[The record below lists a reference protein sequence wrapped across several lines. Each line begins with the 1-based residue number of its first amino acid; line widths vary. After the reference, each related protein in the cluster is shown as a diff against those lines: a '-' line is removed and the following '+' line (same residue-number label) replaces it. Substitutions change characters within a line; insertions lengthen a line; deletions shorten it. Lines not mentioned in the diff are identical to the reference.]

1 MRKAPVAG
9 RRASFED
16 AVEGA
21 GVIGTFL
28 IPMFVYL
35 PGHFLGAYLSRKG
48 DGWAELVLLRVA
60 CAAAVST
67 PVLVALALL
76 GWFEVPVV
84 LGALGVCAVV
94 AWAFS
99 RRGEARARP
108 ARWDLGALGL
118 VAGAMMLYA
127 HPAEYVLKDRD
138 PGVYTVAAAKL
149 ARTGELLT
157 RDPLVGAVASFH
169 EFEHEAKHLGFYIHG
184 VDLVVPQFFPGPF
197 AWLGLGNLVG
207 GIWGGLYV
215 VPVFGAL
222 AVGMAFVLGGE
233 LFGRWAG
240 LVGASLLAVSYAQV
254 WWARYPS
261 SEIMTQFF
269 ILAGL
274 WFAAR
279 FVRGGGVG
287 TGVLAGALL
296 GGAMMI
302 RVDAFLAALVIPA
315 LILHDLLL
323 GRSPRRWA
331 SVCAP
336 LLLAGGAMLLYAGT
350 VGERYLNL
358 IYDLHVPDNVLRLSP
373 YLLGGAFLVACA
385 VLVLRRS
392 WSGGYE
398 PLLALHGRKVALLA
412 ALAVLGT
419 GLWAYFV
426 LPEPWEGL
434 PEYWGGDG
442 SMAEFNAYDRQV
454 AVRMVW
460 FLTPVVAVLGMV
472 GFALAA
478 HRLDVARAL
487 FLGAVLAFG
496 FLYVALPNVAPDL
509 PWATRRFVPVVFP
522 GLCLFTGYAIVEAGR
537 MLGGVWSERIG
548 TASAAAL
555 AIFALVWSVY
565 VAWPVYGVR
574 ELAGAVEGIERL
586 EASVPDSRVVYV
598 ELPGDDYAAT
608 LDYLYG
614 RPVLAYERD
623 QFRQEMP
630 DLREAGLL
638 EDAVYVTVEEK
649 HKPVFQGLR
658 LREVDREEV
667 SFPRLEDG
675 FKDVPRDTY
684 EERQGFRV
692 YELEQ
697 T

>member
-1 MRKAPVAG
+1 M
-9 RRASFED
+9 
-16 AVEGA
+16 
-21 GVIGTFL
+21 IGTFL
-28 IPMFVYL
+28 IPVFVYL
-35 PGHFLGAYLSRKG
+35 PGHFLGAFLLRKG
-48 DGWAELVLLRVA
+48 DGWAELALLRVA

-108 ARWDLGALGL
+108 MRWDLEALGL
-118 VAGAMMLYA
+118 VAGAFALYA

-149 ARTGELLT
+149 VRTGELLT
-157 RDPLVGAVASFH
+157 RDPLVSAVASFH
-169 EFEHEAKHLGFYIHG
+169 EFEHGAKHLGFYIHG

-197 AWLGLGNLVG
+197 ALLGVGNLAG
-207 GIWGGLYV
+207 GIWGELYV

-233 LFGRWAG
+233 LLGRWAG
-240 LVGASLLAVSYAQV
+240 FVGAALLAVSYVQV

-261 SEIMTQFF
+261 SEVMAQFF
-269 ILAGL
+269 VLAGL

-279 FVRGGGVG
+279 FVRGGGAG

-302 RVDAFLAALVIPA
+302 RVDAFLAVLVIPA
-315 LILHDLLL
+315 LILHDILL

-358 IYDLHVPDNVLRLSP
+358 IYVLHVPNNVLRLSP
-373 YLLGGAFLVACA
+373 YFLGGAFLVACT
-385 VLVLRRS
+385 VLVLHRS

-398 PLLALHGRKVALLA
+398 HLLALHGRKVALLA
-412 ALAVLGT
+412 ALAVLGA

-434 PEYWGGDG
+434 PEYWGSDG
-442 SMAEFNAYDRQV
+442 SMAGFNAYDRQV

-460 FLTPVVAVLGMV
+460 FLTPAVAALGMV
-472 GFALAA
+472 GFLLAA
-478 HRLDVARAL
+478 HRLDTARAL
-487 FLGAVLAFG
+487 FLGAFLAFG
-496 FLYVALPNVAPDL
+496 VLYVALPNVAPDL
-509 PWATRRFVPVVFP
+509 PWATRRFVPVMFP
-522 GLCLFTGYAIVEAGR
+522 GLCLLAGYAVVEAGHVLER
-537 MLGGVWSERIG
+537 VWSERAG
-548 TASAAAL
+548 ASCAAAL
-555 AIFALVWSVY
+555 AIFAFVWSVY

-586 EASVPDSRVVYV
+586 EEAVPDSQVVYV

-623 QFRQEMP
+623 QFRREVP

-638 EDAVYVTVEEK
+638 EDAIYVTVEEE

-667 SFPRLEDG
+667 SFLRLEDG

-684 EERQGFRV
+684 EERQGFRI

>member
-1 MRKAPVAG
+1 MA
-9 RRASFED
+9 
-16 AVEGA
+16 
-21 GVIGTFL
+21 
-28 IPMFVYL
+28 
-35 PGHFLGAYLSRKG
+35 
-48 DGWAELVLLRVA
+48 LLRVA

-76 GWFEVPVV
+76 GSFEVPVILGV
-84 LGALGVCAVV
+84 LGICAVV
-94 AWAFS
+94 AWSFS
-99 RRGEARARP
+99 RSSGTRVYFGW
-108 ARWDLGALGL
+108 WDLGALGL
-118 VAGAMMLYA
+118 VAVAFALYA

-169 EFEHEAKHLGFYIHG
+169 EFEHEAKHPGFYIHG
-184 VDLVVPQFFPGPF
+184 VDLVVSQFFPGPF
-197 AWLGLGNLVG
+197 AWLGLGNLAG
-207 GIWGGLYV
+207 GIWGELYV
-215 VPVFGAL
+215 VPVFGVL

-233 LFGRWAG
+233 LFGRWVG
-240 LVGASLLAVSYAQV
+240 FVGAALLAVSYVQV

-269 ILAGL
+269 VLAGL
-274 WFAAR
+274 WLAAR
-279 FVRGGGVG
+279 FVRGEGVG

-302 RVDAFLAALVIPA
+302 RVDAFLAALVVPA

-323 GRSPRRWA
+323 GRSPRRWV

-350 VGERYLNL
+350 VGDRYLDL
-358 IYDLHVPDNVLRLSP
+358 ISELHVPDNVSRLSP
-373 YLLGGAFLVACA
+373 YLLGGAFLVASA
-385 VLVLRRS
+385 VLALRRSS
-392 WSGGYE
+392 WSGGYGH
-398 PLLALHGRKVALLA
+398 LVALHGRRAALLA
-412 ALAVLGT
+412 ALAVLGA

-434 PEYWGGDG
+434 PEYWGGDAG
-442 SMAEFNAYDRQV
+442 PIAEFDAYDRQV
-454 AVRMVW
+454 AVRVVW
-460 FLTPVVAVLGMV
+460 FLTPAVAVLGMV
-472 GFALAA
+472 GFALVAY
-478 HRLDVARAL
+478 RLDAARAL

-509 PWATRRFVPVVFP
+509 PWATRRFVPAVFP
-522 GLCLFTGYAIVEAGR
+522 GLCLLAGCAILEAGR
-537 MLGGVWSERIG
+537 TLGRVWSKWAG
-548 TASAAAL
+548 VYCAAAL
-555 AIFALVWSVY
+555 TVFALAWSVY

-586 EASVPDSRVVYV
+586 EEAVPDSRVVYV
-598 ELPGDDYAAT
+598 ELPGEDYAAT
-608 LDYLYG
+608 LDYIYG

-623 QFRQEMP
+623 QFRREMT

-658 LREVDREEV
+658 LREIDREEV
-667 SFPRLEDG
+667 SFPRFEDG
-675 FKDVPRDTY
+675 FKAVPHDTY
-684 EERQGFRV
+684 EERQGFRI
-692 YELEQ
+692 YQLEQ

>member
-1 MRKAPVAG
+1 MI
-9 RRASFED
+9 E
-16 AVEGA
+16 AV
-21 GVIGTFL
+21 L
-28 IPMFVYL
+28 IPIFVYL
-35 PGHFLGAYLSRKG
+35 PGHFLGASLASKG
-48 DGWAELVLLRVA
+48 DGGAELALLRVA

-76 GWFEVPVV
+76 GWFEASVI
-84 LGALGVCAVV
+84 LGVFGACAVV

-99 RRGEARARP
+99 RRGGARARFGW
-108 ARWDLGALGL
+108 WDLGALGL
-118 VAGAMMLYA
+118 VAGAFALYA

-169 EFEHEAKHLGFYIHG
+169 EFEYGAKHPGFFIHG
-184 VDLVVPQFFPGPF
+184 GDLVVPQFFPGPF
-197 AWLGLGNLVG
+197 VWLGLGNLVG
-207 GIWGGLYV
+207 GAWGELYV
-215 VPVFGAL
+215 VPIFGAL
-222 AVGMAFVLGGE
+222 AVGMAFVLGVE

-240 LVGASLLAVSYAQV
+240 LVGAALLAVSYTQV
-254 WWARYPS
+254 WWSRYPS
-261 SEIMTQFF
+261 SEVMTQFF
-269 ILAGL
+269 VLAGL
-274 WFAAR
+274 WCAAR

-296 GGAMMI
+296 GGAMLV
-302 RVDAFLAALVIPA
+302 RVDAFLAALVVPA
-315 LILHDLLL
+315 LIWHDLLL
-323 GRSPRRWA
+323 GHSPRRWA
-331 SVCAP
+331 YLCAP
-336 LLLAGGAMLLYAGT
+336 LLLASGAALLYAGT
-350 VGERYLNL
+350 VGERYLSL
-358 IYDLHVPDNVLRLSP
+358 IHDLHIPDNFLQLSP
-373 YLLGGAFLVACA
+373 YLLAGAFFVAST

-398 PLLALHGRKVALLA
+398 RLLTLYGRRAALLA
-412 ALAVLGT
+412 ALALLGAS
-419 GLWAYFV
+419 LWAYFV
-426 LPEPWEGL
+426 LPDPWEGL
-434 PEYWGGDG
+434 PEYWGGEAG
-442 SMAEFNAYDRQV
+442 PMAEFDAYDRQV

-460 FLTPVVAVLGMV
+460 FLTPAVAVLGMA

-478 HRLDVARAL
+478 HRLDAARAL

-496 FLYVALPNVAPDL
+496 VLYVALPNVAPDL

-522 GLCLFTGYAIVEAGR
+522 GLGLLAGYAIVEAGR
-537 MLGGVWSERIG
+537 VLGRAWNERIG
-548 TASAAAL
+548 ASCAAAL
-555 AIFALVWSVY
+555 AISAFAWTAY

-586 EASVPDSRVVYV
+586 EEAVPDSRVVYV

-649 HKPVFQGLR
+649 QKPVFQGLR
-658 LREVDREEV
+658 LREVGSEEV

-675 FKDVPRDTY
+675 FKSVPRDTY
-684 EERQGFRV
+684 EERQGFRI

>member
-1 MRKAPVAG
+1 
-9 RRASFED
+9 
-16 AVEGA
+16 
-21 GVIGTFL
+21 VIEAFL
-28 IPMFVYL
+28 IPIFVYL
-35 PGHFLGAYLSRKG
+35 PGHLLGASLSRKG
-48 DGWAELVLLRVA
+48 DGWAELALLRVA

-84 LGALGVCAVV
+84 LGALGICAVV
-94 AWAFS
+94 AWACS

-108 ARWDLGALGL
+108 TRWDLGALGL
-118 VAGAMMLYA
+118 VAGAFALYT

-149 ARTGELLT
+149 ARSGELLT

-169 EFEHEAKHLGFYIHG
+169 EFEHGAKHLGFYIHG

-197 AWLGLGNLVG
+197 AWLGLGNLAG
-207 GIWGGLYV
+207 GIWGELYV

-233 LFGRWAG
+233 LFGRWVG
-240 LVGASLLAVSYAQV
+240 LVGAALLMVSYAQV

-269 ILAGL
+269 VLAGL

-296 GGAMMI
+296 GGAIMI

-323 GRSPRRWA
+323 GRPPRRWV
-331 SVCAP
+331 SVFAP
-336 LLLAGGAMLLYAGT
+336 LLLAVGAMLLYAGT
-350 VGERYLNL
+350 LGERYLNL
-358 IYDLHVPDNVLRLSP
+358 IYDLHVPDHVLRLSP
-373 YLLGGAFLVACA
+373 YLLGGAFLVASA

-398 PLLALHGRKVALLA
+398 RLLALHGRRAALLA
-412 ALAVLGT
+412 ALAVLGAA
-419 GLWAYFV
+419 LWAYFV

-442 SMAEFNAYDRQV
+442 SMAEFNAYDHQV

-460 FLTPVVAVLGMV
+460 FLTPVVAVLGMM
-472 GFALAA
+472 GFVLAA
-478 HRLDVARAL
+478 YRLDAARAL

-496 FLYVALPNVAPDL
+496 VLYVALPNVAPDL

-522 GLCLFTGYAIVEAGR
+522 SLCLLAGYATVEAGL
-537 MLGGVWSERIG
+537 MLGRVWTERVG
-548 TASAAAL
+548 ASCAAAL
-555 AIFALVWSVY
+555 AISALVWSVY
-565 VAWPVYGVR
+565 VAWPVYDGR
-574 ELAGAVEGIERL
+574 EFAGAVEGIEGL
-586 EASVPDSRVVYV
+586 EEAVPDSQVVYV

-614 RPVLAYERD
+614 RPVLVYERD

-667 SFPRLEDG
+667 SFLRLEDG
-675 FKDVPRDTY
+675 FKEVPRDTY